1 MSQYCTIAQLKMLGS
16 MPAEDIDALE
26 TLYPGVV
33 AANLVSVSGQM
44 DARLSKRYA
53 APFVDPFPQA
63 LVSICARL
71 TAYRLWMKRGFNPNG
86 AMDQAI
92 QQDAKDADEW
102 LKEAANSKDGLID
115 LPVRQDSTASSA
127 VSVGGPLG
135 YSETSPYVWMDRQ
148 RENAEDWQ

>member
-1 MSQYCTIAQLKMLGS
+1 MSQYCTITQLKMLGS
-16 MPAEDIDALE
+16 MPAEDIDALNAM
-26 TLYPGVV
+26 YPGVV
-33 AANLVSVSGQM
+33 DANIVSVSGQM

-53 APFVDPFPQA
+53 APFGTPYPDA
-63 LVSICARL
+63 LVSVCARL
-71 TAYRLWMKRGFNPNG
+71 TAYRLWLKRGFNPNG
-86 AMDQAI
+86 ATDQAI

-115 LPVRQDSTASSA
+115 LPAKQEATLSSA
-127 VSVGGPLG
+127 VSVGGPMG